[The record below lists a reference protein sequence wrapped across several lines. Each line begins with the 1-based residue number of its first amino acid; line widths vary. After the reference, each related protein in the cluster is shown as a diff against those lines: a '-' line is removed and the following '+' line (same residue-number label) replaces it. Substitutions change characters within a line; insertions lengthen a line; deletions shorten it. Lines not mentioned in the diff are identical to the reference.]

1 VGVEVL
7 DDEHRAGDAFKGIEH
22 LAEVAELKEKVLT
35 KP

>member
-7 DDEHRAGDAFKGIEH
+7 DDEHCAEDTLKGIEH
-22 LAEVAELKEKVLT
+22 LAKVADLKEKVLP